1 MILSELN
8 KRSREIFRH
17 IVDAYVETGEPV
29 GSKTLSHL
37 LGLSLSPATIR
48 GVMADLEE
56 AGLLYSPHTSAGRV
70 PTDEGLRFF
79 VHGLLEMGDVSPE
92 ERDKIAQQCQTK
104 GKSLEQVLEE
114 TTTALSG
121 LTRCAGL
128 VIAPKSES
136 VLKHIEFVSLGS
148 GRILVVLITHDGMVE
163 NRIVEFPP
171 HTPLPDLTQIT
182 NYLNSHLQGLTLSQ
196 VRENIQKTLSERQTE
211 LDLLSSQVVQEG
223 LAVWGGKE
231 GSSTALIVRGQSH
244 LLQDIR
250 HMEDLERLKSLFDA
264 LDTQEDLLSLLDAS
278 IQAEGVQIFIGAENR
293 FFHYSG
299 CALIVAPYANETG
312 RVVGAIG
319 VIGPSRMRYQRI
331 IPMVDYTAK
340 LIGKTLS

>member
-29 GSKTLSHL
+29 GSKTLSHR

-48 GVMADLEE
+48 NVMADLEE
-56 AGLLYSPHTSAGRV
+56 VGLIYSPHTSAGRV

-79 VHGLLEMGDVSPE
+79 VNGLLEVGDLAPE
-92 ERDKIAQQCQTK
+92 EQSQLQAQCKAK

-114 TTTALSG
+114 ATTTLSG

-128 VIAPKSES
+128 VLAPKSEAI
-136 VLKHIEFVSLGS
+136 LKHIEFVNLGS
-148 GRILVVLITHDGMVE
+148 GRILVILITHDGIVE
-163 NRIVEFPP
+163 NRILELSP
-171 HTPLPDLTQIT
+171 HLPIPDLVQIT
-182 NYLNSHLQGLTLSQ
+182 NYLNAHLQGLTLSE
-196 VRENIQKTLSERQTE
+196 VRAEVAKNLANHQTE
-211 LDLLSSQVVQEG
+211 LDQLSSQVVQEG

-231 GSSTALIVRGQSH
+231 GGSSSLIVRGQSH
-244 LLQDIR
+244 LLQDV
-250 HMEDLERLKSLFDA
+250 HHLEDLEKLKSLFDA
-264 LDTQEDLLSLLDAS
+264 LDTQEDLLGLLDGA
-278 IQAEGVQIFIGAENR
+278 IGAEGVQIFIGSENQL
-293 FFHYSG
+293 FQHTG
-299 CALIVAPYANETG
+299 CALIVAPYANESG

-319 VIGPSRMRYQRI
+319 VLGPSRMRYQRI